1 MPVLLQELETFTEQ
15 KNRNLAW
22 FSWDLPSSGKQTK
35 QTTKSTESRG
45 NLILG
50 KINK

>member
-15 KNRNLAW
+15 KNKNLAW

-35 QTTKSTESRG
+35 QTTESRG